1 MFDSLKFFELG
12 MGVLLKNDIH
22 FRDSFEIISKV
33 INKTMFS
40 DTELSKLH
48 KENRFKYYVF
58 DSFLPIQ
65 KDGIYKKAIFTHSE
79 YARLMGNS

>member
-22 FRDSFEIISKV
+22 FRDSFEIISQV